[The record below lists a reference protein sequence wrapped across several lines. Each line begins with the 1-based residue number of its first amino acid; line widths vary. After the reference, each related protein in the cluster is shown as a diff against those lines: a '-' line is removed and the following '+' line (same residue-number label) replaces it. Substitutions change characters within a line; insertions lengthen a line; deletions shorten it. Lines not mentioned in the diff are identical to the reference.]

1 MSTIKT
7 TNLSHG
13 SNSGTANLALAS
25 TGNVTVGA
33 DLIAT
38 KQNGCQRIVLEE
50 FASPCDGST
59 IATANGDV
67 TFPNVTATVDTTST
81 YADVAGSII
90 TYNPPTGTTCVIYA
104 FNFQFGP
111 ADTHAITHWKA
122 FIAGQEIAYQR
133 FNVSAN
139 NLLEMGAVNYKWVI
153 PVGGTTSTDTGRL
166 ATWTSG
172 KELKLQVRSYSGT
185 SYDAHL
191 YGTNYWEGAGGNTFR
206 QPNIHIKA
214 LG

>member
-1 MSTIKT
+1 
-7 TNLSHG
+7 
-13 SNSGTANLALAS
+13 
-25 TGNVTVGA
+25 
-33 DLIAT
+33 
-38 KQNGCQRIVLEE
+38 
-50 FASPCDGST
+50 
-59 IATANGDV
+59 
-67 TFPNVTATVDTTST
+67 
-81 YADVAGSII
+81 
-90 TYNPPTGTTCVIYA
+90 
-104 FNFQFGP
+104 
-111 ADTHAITHWKA
+111 
-122 FIAGQEIAYQR
+122 
-133 FNVSAN
+133 
-139 NLLEMGAVNYKWVI
+139 MGAVNYKWVI